1 MKVIDNFLPSYSFK
15 QIQNVLLG
23 DKKLNWFYN
32 DFKVI
37 EGDGHYQFTHD
48 FFNVRHGGVLS
59 PHYLLCDTIQS
70 KLGVRHLDRI
80 KANLT
85 PKTFF
90 HRRSGFHIDLNPNDP
105 YQHTT
110 TAILYLNTNN
120 GWTRFKKGGKVKSV
134 ENRVVIFDSNLEHA
148 GVTQTDEKRR
158 VVINFNYEV

>member
-48 FFNVRHGGVLS
+48 FFNIHSGGVLS
-59 PHYLLCDTIQS
+59 PSYTLCDMVQF
-70 KLGVRHLDRI
+70 KLGVRRLDRI

-85 PKTFF
+85 PRTFF
-90 HRRSGFHIDLNPNDP
+90 HRHSDWHVDVADHREGK
-105 YQHTT
+105 
-110 TAILYLNTNN
+110 TAIFYMNTNN
-120 GWTRFKKGGKVKSV
+120 GWTKFKKGGKIKSV
-134 ENRVVIFDSNLEHA
+134 ENRIVIFDSNLEHA
-148 GVTQTDEKRR
+148 GVTCTDEKRR
-158 VVINFNYEV
+158 VVMNFNYEV